1 MPLTILNV
9 AFPFAPVGP
18 HAVGGAEHILNRLDQ
33 EIVASGNISLVAACE
48 GSKPEGKLFPIK
60 VPQGD
65 GIDTAARLSASDGVQ
80 AAIDRAL
87 ATNCVDLIHIH
98 AMDFYQYRIPSKVP
112 VLVTLHLPFAW
123 HPIEIWDKLPSN
135 VQVCCVSESQ
145 RRSGPASLR
154 DAPVI
159 ENGVSI
165 PEDQHHHEKAE
176 FALVLGRICPEKNA
190 HEALIAG
197 SLARVRVLLAG
208 RVFPFCEHIEYFQA
222 KIEPLLRESSVRHE
236 FVGPVESSQKEILL
250 SRAKCLLHPT
260 RAPETSSLVAMEAMA
275 RGTPVIAYRS
285 GALNEIVEDK
295 ITGFLVNS
303 PEEMA
308 EALRD
313 AGQISSEDCRRSAR
327 RRFDC
332 RRMVA
337 QYFEMYD
344 SLLCK
349 ARGKRCY
356 V

>member
-1 MPLTILNV
+1 MSLTILSV

-18 HAVGGAEHILNRLDQ
+18 QAVGGAEHILNLLDQ
-33 EIVASGNISLVAACE
+33 AIVTSGNTSLVAACKK
-48 GSKPEGKLFPIK
+48 SRPQGKLIPIEL
-60 VPQGD
+60 PQSD
-65 GIDTAARLSASDGVQ
+65 GLDTAARLSVRDRVQ

-87 ATNCVDLIHIH
+87 ATSRVDLIHIH
-98 AMDFYQYRIPSKVP
+98 AMDFYQCLVPSDVP

-123 HPIEIWDKLPSN
+123 YPAEVWDRLPPN

-145 RRSGPASLR
+145 RLTAPLPLR

-159 ENGVSI
+159 ENGVVI
-165 PEDQHHHEKAE
+165 PKIQDDRSRAE

-197 SLARVRVLLAG
+197 SLAGVRVLLAG
-208 RVFPFCEHIEYFQA
+208 QVFPFREHAEYFHE
-222 KIEPLLRESSVRHE
+222 KVEPILRESRVKHE
-236 FVGPVESSQKEILL
+236 FLGPVESSQKEILL
-250 SRAKCLLHPT
+250 SQARCLLHPT

-285 GALNEIVEDK
+285 GALAKIVDDK
-295 ITGFLVNS
+295 VTGLLVNS

-308 EALRD
+308 EAIRSVD
-313 AGQISSEDCRRSAR
+313 QISSEVCRFTAAQ
-327 RRFDC
+327 RFDS
-332 RRMVA
+332 RRMIRE
-337 QYFEMYD
+337 YFEMYD

-349 ARGKRCY
+349 APAKRCY